1 VILKLNNAREKTE
14 GNPMTNPSPTPPAT
28 TPISPGGPVTTTE
41 TPLDLEVIAAL
52 PILRGDQR
60 DARLASIA
68 AAANVD
74 NGLAIQMARYS
85 NDDVRW
91 LCAQL
96 AEAHASGEF
105 DSDVAE
111 GHLMR
116 ATAAEAEVAR
126 LREREAAL
134 ISAKDGDLDDL
145 RDERDYLRAARDPA
159 LGRCQQPMQ
168 CHNASDHAGDHE
180 AREPQ
185 VAAS

>member
-1 VILKLNNAREKTE
+1 METAMSDRAPWDL
-14 GNPMTNPSPTPPAT
+14 SPEAEDFIESAKVLAEPY
-28 TPISPGGPVTTTE
+28 E
-41 TPLDLEVIAAL
+41 EDIAAL
-52 PILRGDQR
+52 R
-60 DARLASIA
+60 
-68 AAANVD
+68 
-74 NGLAIQMARYS
+74 
-85 NDDVRW
+85 
-91 LCAQL
+91 
-96 AEAHASGEF
+96 
-105 DSDVAE
+105 
-111 GHLMR
+111 
-116 ATAAEAEVAR
+116 AEVAR